1 MAALHT
7 AMIGLDRRHEP
18 VKMLIRNRFFAVA
31 VLLFLLLLLI
41 LFSATDSAYPFDR
54 V

>member
-1 MAALHT
+1 M
-7 AMIGLDRRHEP
+7 DRKHEF
-18 VKMLIRNRFFAVA
+18 VKMLIGNRVFAVA